1 MCNIHFKNCSQ
12 FILMISVLKR
22 AMIEIFMNVVILR
35 KNVTMYT
42 LDIFR

>member
-12 FILMISVLKR
+12 FIVMISVLKR
-22 AMIEIFMNVVILR
+22 AVIEIFIVVIFR